1 MPEVENTQQPAGTPV
16 VPPPDVAQN
25 TENRPPEAIPY
36 DRFKQVNDEKKE
48 LAKQLQKLLD
58 AEKER
63 TDAEAI
69 KKGDFQAIIDS
80 LKPKAERTDA
90 LEATLKSYLEHE
102 IESLPKDISDLIPDG
117 DVTTQLAWIKRA
129 KANPRLYRN
138 PAPNTDAGAAGDPKP
153 PGVKLSDTERA
164 LAAQFG
170 MTEEQ
175 YAKFKR

>member
-1 MPEVENTQQPAGTPV
+1 MSEIENTQQPAGTLV
-16 VPPPDVAQN
+16 TPPDVAQN

-36 DRFKQVNDEKKE
+36 SRFQEVNNEKKK
-48 LAKQLQKLLD
+48 LAEQLQKLLD

-69 KKGDFQAIIDS
+69 KRGDFQTIIDT

-90 LEATLKSYLEHE
+90 LEATLKIYLQSE
-102 IESLPKDISDLIPDG
+102 IESLPQDISDLIPEG

-129 KANPRLYRN
+129 KANPRLYRT
-138 PAPNTDAGAAGDPKP
+138 PAPNTDAGAVGDPKP